1 MVKEIS
7 ESIAKLSIEDNKGD
21 TQEEEVDGH
30 WLETA
35 THKICIPCA
44 KFAKTPE
51 KSKHLAGGNLKN
63 YAVYLKP
70 DGIKWYTDN
79 DRRKRMRDHIRSGT
93 HTSCVETYESDAEKN
108 KTFKIKNEEGCKKVV
123 TNAVFCIL
131 NSDSARHFVKL
142 NDKDELRGLLR
153 VWTYY

>member
-1 MVKEIS
+1 MDILAKTVATTISRKLELENCSDLVKEIS

-93 HTSCVETYESDAEKN
+93 HTRCVETYESDAEK
-108 KTFKIKNEEGCKKVV
+108 T
-123 TNAVFCIL
+123 
-131 NSDSARHFVKL
+131 KL
-142 NDKDELRGLLR
+142 
-153 VWTYY
+153 